1 MALIKSRPEN
11 IVEFCTNW
19 LKTFNQK
26 TVQHDHDPV
35 ESDEENDT
43 VEELVFQQK
52 RKSIVKRN
60 RSAVSAEVYGE
71 FNKQTAFVPKVI
83 PKSEETKTRILIL
96 LRNNILFKFLD
107 QKNTN
112 IVIDA
117 MD

>member
-1 MALIKSRPEN
+1 MFYYLD
-11 IVEFCTNW
+11 
-19 LKTFNQK
+19 QK

-83 PKSEETKTRILIL
+83 SFIFR
-96 LRNNILFKFLD
+96 LFPNLKKLKLEFLFF
-107 QKNTN
+107 
-112 IVIDA
+112 
-117 MD
+117 